1 MERRQN
7 PSGEWYR
14 KPNRLWLVLAG
25 IAVLV
30 IVLAAFVSRR
40 REVPVLVAKVTRENI
55 TATIQTNGKIEP
67 LNNFEAH
74 APGATTVQR
83 VLVREGEHV
92 KPGQLLVV
100 LDDVQA
106 QAQAARAQSQIRAAQ
121 AEMSA
126 VRQGGTREEVLTTTS
141 ELTKATGDRD
151 QAQRNLDAMRALEK
165 RGSASPGEV
174 ADAETR
180 LRAAQAQVKMLEQK
194 LSSRYSR
201 PEIARFQAQAGEARA
216 AYAAAEDLLRNSNV
230 RAPHEGVVYSLPV
243 KPGVFVNTGDLL
255 VEVADLSKVQLRA
268 FVDEP
273 DIGRLQSGQ
282 QVTVS
287 WDGLP
292 AQHWDG
298 KVTQVPTNVVTR
310 GTRNV
315 GEFTCMVNNPGE
327 RLLPNVNVN
336 VAIVT
341 AHHEHALTVP
351 REAIHQDEEQDFVYQ
366 VVGGELQRRK
376 VETSISNLTRI
387 EITQGLPDEA
397 VVALSATTAQTLKPG
412 MAVRA
417 VEQ

>member
-1 MERRQN
+1 
-7 PSGEWYR
+7 
-14 KPNRLWLVLAG
+14 
-25 IAVLV
+25 
-30 IVLAAFVSRR
+30 
-40 REVPVLVAKVTRENI
+40 
-55 TATIQTNGKIEP
+55 
-67 LNNFEAH
+67 
-74 APGATTVQR
+74 
-83 VLVREGEHV
+83 LVREGEHV
-92 KPGQLLVV
+92 KPGQLLVA
-100 LDDVQA
+100 LDDA
-106 QAQAARAQSQIRAAQ
+106 PAEAQAARAQAQIRAAQ

-180 LRAAQAQVKMLEQK
+180 LRTAQAQVSMLEQK
-194 LSSRYSR
+194 LRSRYSR

-230 RAPHEGVVYSLPV
+230 RAPHDGIVYSLPV
-243 KPGVFVNTGDLL
+243 KPGMFVNTGDLL

-273 DIGRLQSGQ
+273 DIGRLQPKQ
-282 QVTVS
+282 LVTVS

-292 AQHWDG
+292 GQHWDG

-336 VAIVT
+336 VTIVT
-341 AHHEHALTVP
+341 AQHEHALTVP
-351 REAIHQDEEQDFVYQ
+351 REAIHHDEGQSFVYQ
-366 VVGGELQRRK
+366 VVDGELQRRK
-376 VETSISNLTRI
+376 VETSLSNLTKM
-387 EITQGLPDEA
+387 EITQGLPDQA
-397 VVALSATTAQTLKPG
+397 VVALSATTAQSLRPG